1 MIKQDGFDYEF
12 DPKKCDECGGKC
24 CTGESGYIWIDE
36 NEIKK
41 LSEYLGYKPELI
53 KEIFLEKFDN
63 RYSIKEKPYQ
73 NGWACIFFDEKNKNC
88 SIYEYR
94 PKQCRSFPFWE
105 YFKTN
110 YKELEMEC
118 IGVKQS

>member
-36 NEIKK
+36 SEIKI
-41 LSEYLGYKPELI
+41 LGEYLGYKPELI

-73 NGWACIFFDEKNKNC
+73 KGWACIFFDEKNKNC

-105 YFKTN
+105 HFKTN

>member
-105 YFKTN
+105 HFKTN
-110 YKELEMEC
+110 YEELEMEC